1 MACGR
6 RALVVAAAVVCASA
20 VLGGGRHASV
30 AAAAPSL
37 HSGRSLAASAAAPA
51 SSITSADV
59 EKTTLALLEAAE
71 LQAAVSD
78 SMVRRKGGK
87 KRARESESKLTFFC
101 RWVVCLFQE
110 KKTREPR

>member
-6 RALVVAAAVVCASA
+6 RALIVAAAVVCASA

-78 SMVRRKGGK
+78 SMVTREGEK
-87 KRARESESKLTFFC
+87 KRARE
-101 RWVVCLFQE
+101 RAN
-110 KKTREPR
+110 